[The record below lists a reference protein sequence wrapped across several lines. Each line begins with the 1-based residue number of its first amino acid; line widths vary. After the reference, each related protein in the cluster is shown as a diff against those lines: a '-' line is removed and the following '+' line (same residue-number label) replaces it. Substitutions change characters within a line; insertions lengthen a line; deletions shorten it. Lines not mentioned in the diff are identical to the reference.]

1 VDGNYK
7 HPEYR
12 RKVKFK
18 TNSVGSRKENLKWV
32 IFVTLFTFVVSSSL
46 SIMSSTLL
54 EDKNIFISFLIVLII
69 ILIGII
75 FDIIG
80 IAVTAAEEAPFH
92 AMASRKMY
100 GAKNAIKL
108 MRNANK
114 VSSIC
119 NDVVGDIC
127 GVISGAASGF
137 IVIKIAATADGT
149 VQTLASVGITGTV
162 AALTIGGKAIGKT
175 IAMEKS
181 NYIVYKVAVILMF
194 LTGRLN
200 FIEFGKKKKIKES
213 ELKPVWVKF

>member
-114 VSSIC
+114 VSSTC

>member
-200 FIEFGKKKKIKES
+200 FIEFGKKKKNKR
-213 ELKPVWVKF
+213 K

>member
-1 VDGNYK
+1 MDGNYK